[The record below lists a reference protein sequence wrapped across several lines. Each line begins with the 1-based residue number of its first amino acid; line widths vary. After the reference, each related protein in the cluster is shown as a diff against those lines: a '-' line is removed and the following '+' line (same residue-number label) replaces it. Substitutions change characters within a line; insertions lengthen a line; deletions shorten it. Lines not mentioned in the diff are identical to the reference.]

1 MSIKSIAVFCGSKT
15 GINPLFIE
23 HAKQLG
29 YLLAKKGI
37 TLIYGGGNKG
47 IMGEIANAVLEKNGK
62 VIGIIPKLL
71 TEWEHQH
78 QGISELY
85 EVADMHTRKRMLYEK
100 CDAAI
105 SNSTPQALQSFMA
118 ALPRDL
124 AEVTKSLLSGQE
136 SEDWSFSLYRS
147 MSFLSRVPSTKVN
160 KRLISVMP
168 NSKFPKSLAFFR
180 KTMFL
185 LWHPLHS
192 VKKSLS
198 PPTAPLQDSAKLRR
212 AS

>member
-105 SNSTPQALQSFMA
+105 ILPGGYGTMDELFEILTWNQLNIHDKKIIIMNTAGFYDHLIMHLQAMEKHQFLYHKIVDKLTIVSE
-118 ALPRDL
+118 P
-124 AEVTKSLLSGQE
+124 AEL
-136 SEDWSFSLYRS
+136 DF
-147 MSFLSRVPSTKVN
+147 
-160 KRLISVMP
+160 
-168 NSKFPKSLAFFR
+168 
-180 KTMFL
+180 
-185 LWHPLHS
+185 
-192 VKKSLS
+192 
-198 PPTAPLQDSAKLRR
+198 
-212 AS
+212 